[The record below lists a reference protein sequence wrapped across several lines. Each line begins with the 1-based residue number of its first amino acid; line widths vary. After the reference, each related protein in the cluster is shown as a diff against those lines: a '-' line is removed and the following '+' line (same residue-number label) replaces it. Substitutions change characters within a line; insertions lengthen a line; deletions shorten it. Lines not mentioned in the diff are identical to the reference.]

1 MVGFTA
7 LEAKIKANAP
17 CDTSNISKRGRAL
30 VKAGVPRVARPH
42 KGPASLKPKKLKC
55 AYRLK
60 PGQVEQLSKQRE
72 ALKRNTTDAFK
83 KVTEEVLEAAG
94 AKAAGKKRD
103 SIGTMV
109 AAANAT
115 LPPGAPKIAASS
127 VAEAVRNGHAG
138 KSPKKKG
145 PQSVVPEVITDAAG
159 SWARVGQVS
168 GDEKTNTR
176 LGQHMVAAV
185 MGTDTEGTFTE
196 RGAKEALKKRK
207 HLTTTAS
214 SSQDERRYLWTTYDN
229 LTLWFGGWKEFLVTN
244 LFGTPDDDSSRAPRQ
259 HGRALRRHEGTR

>member
-1 MVGFTA
+1 M
-7 LEAKIKANAP
+7 
-17 CDTSNISKRGRAL
+17 
-30 VKAGVPRVARPH
+30 
-42 KGPASLKPKKLKC
+42 
-55 AYRLK
+55 
-60 PGQVEQLSKQRE
+60 
-72 ALKRNTTDAFK
+72 
-83 KVTEEVLEAAG
+83 
-94 AKAAGKKRD
+94 
-103 SIGTMV
+103 
-109 AAANAT
+109 
-115 LPPGAPKIAASS
+115 
-127 VAEAVRNGHAG
+127 
-138 KSPKKKG
+138 SPKKRG
-145 PQSVVPEVITDAAG
+145 PKSAVPEVVTDAAG

-176 LGQHMVAAV
+176 LGQQMVAAV
-185 MGTDTEGTFTE
+185 TGTDTERTFTV